1 MSVSAPRWMIVALV
15 ASVGLNLF
23 LGGLM
28 AGRLLKSGGEREAR
42 MPPPVARLFDQ
53 LPETARESMQGAMRQ
68 RQGEMRQRMQSMRA
82 ARESVGEKLAAEP
95 YDRAAVEVALAELRQ
110 RQVDMRGVFHGAL
123 AETAAG
129 LPLDQRRQLARIAQG
144 EQQGERR

>member
-1 MSVSAPRWMIVALV
+1 MIVALV

-28 AGRLLKSGGEREAR
+28 AARMLKSSGEREAR
-42 MPPPVARLFDQ
+42 MPAPVARLFDQ

-68 RQGEMRQRMQSMRA
+68 RQGEMRQRVQSMRA
-82 ARESVGEKLAAEP
+82 ARQSVAEKLGAEP
-95 YDRAAVEVALAELRQ
+95 YDRAAVEAALAELRQ
-110 RQVDMRGVFHGAL
+110 RQIDMRGVFHGAL

-129 LPLDQRRQLARIAQG
+129 LPVDQRRQIARIAQG
-144 EQQGERR
+144 ERR